1 MGEEGCIREK
11 SMNEDQEKR
20 RIKGCKINLYP
31 LKTLLPFPHPCT
43 LLLTNKRGLYT
54 NQRPPAASAG
64 QPVGFLEEE
73 QHMKMS
79 TDVWFYSQP
88 KFYWTRP
95 EYRRPPFTEGNHT
108 KQ

>member
-43 LLLTNKRGLYT
+43 LLLTNKGGGSTLIKDL
-54 NQRPPAASAG
+54 QQPAQGSLL
-64 QPVGFLEEE
+64 V
-73 QHMKMS
+73 S
-79 TDVWFYSQP
+79 
-88 KFYWTRP
+88 
-95 EYRRPPFTEGNHT
+95 
-108 KQ
+108 